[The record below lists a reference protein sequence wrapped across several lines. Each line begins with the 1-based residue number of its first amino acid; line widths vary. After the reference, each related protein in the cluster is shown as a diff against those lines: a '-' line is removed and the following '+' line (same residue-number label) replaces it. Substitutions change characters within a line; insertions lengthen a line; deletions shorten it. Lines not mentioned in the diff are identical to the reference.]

1 MKGLSFMQKF
11 VCLKSMLKESLSSNS
26 SNPVEEQYLG
36 KVYHLPVTI
45 LGEIKVESPSPN
57 GSV

>member
-11 VCLKSMLKESLSSNS
+11 VCLKSMLKESLS